1 MSTRLIACALALGLA
16 ASAAGCGDAT
26 KTVTVPVTR
35 TVAPGTVTPTTQ
47 TPPTTPT
54 DTVVL
59 TTKSVNEP
67 SFRSPTGNI
76 GCIVASGIARC
87 DLRKRDW
94 PLPDRPGNCPT
105 EVDYGQGLQVGRTGR
120 GRVVCAGDTTLDPTA
135 TKLGYGTQSVVGPF
149 TCVSQ
154 EAGMTCTNTRT
165 GHGFFLSRQAYRVF

>member
-1 MSTRLIACALALGLA
+1 MSTRLIACSAAAALAL
-16 ASAAGCGDAT
+16 SVAGCGDST

-35 TVAPGTVTPTTQ
+35 TVATSATVTPTT
-47 TPPTTPT
+47 PD

-59 TTKSVNEP
+59 TTKSVSEP
-67 SFRSPTGNI
+67 SFRSPTGNT

-94 PLPDRPGNCPT
+94 PLPDRPGSCPT
-105 EVDYGQGLQVGRTGR
+105 QVDYGQGLQVGRTGR

-135 TKLGYGTQSVVGPF
+135 TELDYGTQSVVGPF